1 MGVAHSLSVSTD
13 PVLRGLRA
21 ADEPWGLAA
30 ARAAARPGSRVPC
43 TVVVLPSYS
52 VAGSLLGHYAE
63 RLLQLEHRQLLQALA
78 LARVPGS
85 RMIFVTSLRPS
96 PEVVDYYLSLLP
108 RRQRR
113 DVRARLHFLEVP
125 DPRPVSVSAK
135 LLDRPDLVAELRHLV
150 RGRVAYI
157 DPWNVTDD
165 EGRIAH
171 LLGLPLNGTPA
182 QLWPLGFKSSGR
194 RILRA
199 VGVPVPL
206 GFEDVRSA
214 DDVVAAVE
222 EIARRRPGAPAVV
235 VKTDNSGAGDGNRVV
250 RLAGPAA
257 AAVRSAVA
265 GWEPWYHED
274 LSRGAVVE
282 ELLESPFTAYPSVQ
296 VDIAPTGEVEVVS
309 THEQIVGGPTGHV
322 YQGCAFPA
330 SPAYAARL
338 ADHGSAVGRALAEY
352 GARGRLAVDF
362 AATSGPDGHWQLHG
376 LEINLR
382 RTGTTHPL
390 TALENLVPGRY
401 QAALGRWAADDGTTR
416 AYRSTDNLLVPRW
429 RGAAAGDVIDVVR
442 EAGLQFDRHTGTG
455 VVLHALC
462 GLDVDGRL
470 GLTAI
475 GDSPGEASRRYR
487 EAGRVLGAVDG
498 AHELDVAAPWSPGEG
513 DAVDAEP
520 A

>member
-1 MGVAHSLSVSTD
+1 MPPD
-13 PVLRGLRA
+13 PVLRGLTA
-21 ADEPWGLAA
+21 PDERWGLAA
-30 ARAAARPGSRVPC
+30 ARAAARPGSRIPH

-52 VAGSLLGHYAE
+52 VAASLLGHYSA
-63 RLLQLEHRQLLQALA
+63 RLLQLEHRQLPQLLG
-78 LARVPGS
+78 LARVPAS
-85 RMIFVTSLRPS
+85 RMVFVTSSRP
-96 PEVVDYYLSLLP
+96 PQEVVDYYLSLLP
-108 RRQRR
+108 RRRRR
-113 DVRARLHFLEVP
+113 DVLSRLQFLEVP
-125 DPRPVSVSAK
+125 DARPLSVSAK
-135 LLDRPDLVAELRHLV
+135 LLDRPDLVGELRHMV

-165 EGRIAH
+165 ENRLSH

-182 QLWPLGFKSSGR
+182 PLWPLGFKSSGR

-199 VGVPVPL
+199 VGVPVPF
-206 GFEDVRSA
+206 GFEDVRSTE
-214 DDVVAAVE
+214 DVVAAVE
-222 EIARRRPGAPAVV
+222 EIARRRPGASAVV

-257 AAVRSAVA
+257 AVARAAVA
-265 GWEPWYHED
+265 RWESWYHDD

-282 ELLESPFTAYPSVQ
+282 ELLETPGTAYPSVQ
-296 VDIAPTGEVEVVS
+296 LNIAPTGEVEVVS

-338 ADHGSAVGRALAEY
+338 AGHGSAVGRALAEY
-352 GARGRLAVDF
+352 GALGRLAVDF
-362 AATSGPDGHWQLHG
+362 AATPGPDGDWQLHA

-401 QAALGRWAADDGTTR
+401 HPALGRWVVDGGTTR

-429 RGAAAGDVIDVVR
+429 RGAAAGDVIDVLR
-442 EAGLQFDRHTGTG
+442 AAGLQFDRHTGTG
-455 VVLHALC
+455 VVLHAFC

-475 GDSPGEASRRYR
+475 GESPAAADRLYR
-487 EAGRVLGAVDG
+487 EVGVVLDAVDD
-498 AHELDVAAPWSPGEG
+498 AEAPAVPGMRSPQEG

>member
-1 MGVAHSLSVSTD
+1 
-13 PVLRGLRA
+13 VLRGPA
-21 ADEPWGLAA
+21 ATDERWGPAA
-30 ARAAARPGSRVPC
+30 AAAAARPGSRIPH

-52 VAGSLLGHYAE
+52 VAASLLGHYSA
-63 RLLQLEHRQLLQALA
+63 RLLQLEHRQLLQLLR
-78 LARVPGS
+78 LAREPRL
-85 RMIFVTSLRPS
+85 RMVFVTSARPS
-96 PEVVDYYLSLLP
+96 QQVVDYYLSLLP
-108 RRQRR
+108 RRRRR
-113 DVRARLHFLEVP
+113 DVQSRLQFLEVP
-125 DPRPVSVSAK
+125 DTRPLSVTAK

-150 RGRVAYI
+150 RGRAASI
-157 DPWNVTDD
+157 EPWNVTDD
-165 EGRIAH
+165 ESRLSH
-171 LLGLPLNGTPA
+171 LLGLPLDGTPA

-199 VGVPVPL
+199 VGVPVPF

-214 DDVVAAVE
+214 EDVVAAVE
-222 EIARRRPGAPAVV
+222 ETVRHLPGASAVV

-257 AAVRSAVA
+257 AVARAAVA
-265 GWEPWYHED
+265 RWEPWYHDD

-282 ELLESPFTAYPSVQ
+282 ELLETPGTAYPSVQ
-296 VDIAPTGEVEVVS
+296 VNIAPTGEVEVVS

-330 SPAYAARL
+330 NTAYAARL
-338 ADHGSAVGRALAEY
+338 AGYGSAVGRALAEY
-352 GARGRLAVDF
+352 GALGRMAVDF
-362 AATSGPDGHWQLHG
+362 AAVPGPDGHWQLYG

-390 TALENLVPGRY
+390 AALENLVPGWY
-401 QAALGRWAADDGTTR
+401 HPALGRWMLDDGTTR
-416 AYRSTDNLLVPRW
+416 AYRSTDNLLAPLW
-429 RGAAAGDVIDVVR
+429 RGAAPGDLVDVVR

-475 GDSPGEASRRYR
+475 AESP
-487 EAGRVLGAVDG
+487 AGADRLYHEVARVLDALDG
-498 AHELDVAAPWSPGEG
+498 AGLVGSPALRSPREG